1 MKTNT
6 IRNALIICPVVVL
19 RNWEKEAVDI
29 LSNYYKLNTVVR
41 ILESTTRPEKRTI
54 ILEDALSW

>member
-1 MKTNT
+1 MKTKT

-19 RNWEKEAVDI
+19 RNWEKEALDI
-29 LSNYYKLNTVVR
+29 FLNYYKVDAVVR
-41 ILESTTRPEKRTI
+41 ILESTTRPEKRAT